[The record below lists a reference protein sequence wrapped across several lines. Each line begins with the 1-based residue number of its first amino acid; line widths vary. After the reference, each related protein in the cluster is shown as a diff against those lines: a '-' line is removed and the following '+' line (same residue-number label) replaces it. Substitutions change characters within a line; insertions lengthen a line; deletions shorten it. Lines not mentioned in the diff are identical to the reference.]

1 MSVNFTA
8 TGAMLNG
15 VRIAGGQHSDAST
28 STRMIRV
35 VRSGTA
41 SGRAEADCERLG
53 FFVNDDPA
61 FPDLNRLFTECVW
74 DADTGRWERNS
85 ERIGLLSPP
94 F

>member
-15 VRIAGGQHSDAST
+15 VRIAGGQHSDASI

-41 SGRAEADCERLG
+41 SGRAKQIASASGSSSMTIRR
-53 FFVNDDPA
+53 
-61 FPDLNRLFTECVW
+61 FP
-74 DADTGRWERNS
+74 
-85 ERIGLLSPP
+85 I
-94 F
+94 